1 LALRAAVGKSPRR
14 WGGWHIITPQMMQI
28 DTLMHQSRYR
38 RCLLWAGQV
47 VVAAAVVAAA
57 VAVAVAAVVAAAVV
71 AAVVAV
77 AVVAV
82 VLQQSMELSL
92 L

>member
-1 LALRAAVGKSPRR
+1 
-14 WGGWHIITPQMMQI
+14 MMQI

-47 VVAAAVVAAA
+47 A
-57 VAVAVAAVVAAAVV
+57 VAAAAVV